1 MIVTSTQA
9 NDNYNMTLDKNF
21 ASLTIKKD
29 LDYNI
34 TVVAFNCAGESLPSE
49 PIIILSPPD
58 VNVTMKYNNVTITW
72 NQTEDEC
79 FIIKIEDQKNLEC
92 SKRGSLNRKL
102 MSHKLYEIEL
112 LSKPNGSL
120 ATGSLWRK
128 RYCIANSVSPQP
140 RVRAQ
145 VLNDTLEINVTLRSH
160 CDPGELLQDCLCPA
174 PSEVILQLD
183 GENKTHYDPKE
194 TNITIDLSDSYKSSE
209 SGIVSGTVWVVN
221 SCGMSEGVPFFV
233 HLSVLPS
240 PNPNSPTDGIGCILP
255 SLVLLVSLLILLAL
269 LFV

>member
-1 MIVTSTQA
+1 MIVTSSQA
-9 NDNYNMTLDKNF
+9 SENYNMTLDKNF

-58 VNVTMKYNNVTITW
+58 VNVTMKYSNVTITW

-79 FIIKIEDQKNLEC
+79 FIIKIEDQQNLEC

-102 MSHKLYEIEL
+102 MSHKLYKIEL
-112 LSKPNGSL
+112 LSESNGSL
-120 ATGSLWRK
+120 VTGSLWRK
-128 RYCIANSVSPQP
+128 QYCIANSVSPQP
-140 RVRAQ
+140 RVHAQ
-145 VLNDTLEINVTLRSH
+145 VLNDTLEINVTLKSH

-183 GENKTHYDPKE
+183 GENKTRYDPKE

-240 PNPNSPTDGIGCILP
+240 PNSNPQTDGIGCILP
-255 SLVLLVSLLILLAL
+255 SLILLVSLLILLAL